1 MLSATNPRSTTC
13 LVHHEVVVVK
23 SETSHRSVRLE
34 ITCSGYPER
43 QFFGLRPQLRVLAVV
58 DIGARFE
65 TRRRSVLGAP
75 GVAALPWARLHQHR
89 CLGSLHIAG
98 SSAGSLDAE
107 RRQTSALGILG
118 SFCDLE
124 GAAPSALPAQPAA
137 PRPAAE
143 TRMDPTCDVRHAT
156 PPSSQRS
163 PLAARRPRRSL
174 PGSAPSA
181 AGCATDG
188 GCSVVVLADTAWRIT
203 VVVGKSKQS
212 FDPDRAECTQGFRYT
227 LEGGLTEHGIRR

>member
-75 GVAALPWARLHQHR
+75 RGWQHSRGHASTSTGAWVASTLRDHLRAVSMQN
-89 CLGSLHIAG
+89 
-98 SSAGSLDAE
+98 
-107 RRQTSALGILG
+107 
-118 SFCDLE
+118 
-124 GAAPSALPAQPAA
+124 
-137 PRPAAE
+137 
-143 TRMDPTCDVRHAT
+143 DVKL
-156 PPSSQRS
+156 QRWVS
-163 PLAARRPRRSL
+163 
-174 PGSAPSA
+174 
-181 AGCATDG
+181 
-188 GCSVVVLADTAWRIT
+188 
-203 VVVGKSKQS
+203 
-212 FDPDRAECTQGFRYT
+212 
-227 LEGGLTEHGIRR
+227 